1 MNALDSR
8 KESIENQVLGPVRRL
23 ARRAALS
30 VLTTTCGLRY
40 RQEADLG
47 RPRVQFLFLHEVRE
61 EHRDALRGILS
72 RLAAQHQFATYSAA
86 VRMIRQ
92 GTIDK
97 PYVAFSFDDGLRSSR
112 IALDMFDEFGIRACL
127 FLCPPMA
134 GETNPARIEY
144 YCRARLNI
152 KPEPFL
158 DWAEIESM
166 VERGHEVGAHT
177 MTHPVMADLRPAE
190 LEDEI
195 GASARILRER
205 FGAVAHFAWPF
216 GHFRHF
222 HPAGPELVF
231 RAGFE
236 SCASGVRGC
245 HVAAEPR
252 REALCIRRDLVALD
266 EPLAQ
271 HLYFW
276 ARNARVAS
284 ASNNQWPQEW
294 LTA

>member
-1 MNALDSR
+1 MNASDGR
-8 KESIENQVLGPVRRL
+8 EQNIENQWLDPVRRV

-30 VLTTTCGLRY
+30 VLTTTYGLAKRLD
-40 RQEADLG
+40 EDLG
-47 RPRVQFLFLHEVRE
+47 RPRVQFFFLHEVRE
-61 EHRDALRGILS
+61 GQEEVLRAILG
-72 RLAAQHQFATYSAA
+72 RLAAQHQFVTYSEA
-86 VRMIRQ
+86 VERVRH
-92 GTIDK
+92 GAIDR

-112 IALDMFDEFGIRACL
+112 IALEVLEEFGIRACL
-127 FLCPPMA
+127 FLCPPMV
-134 GETNPARIEY
+134 GESDRAKVEY
-144 YCRARLNI
+144 YCRVRLNI
-152 KPEPFL
+152 EPEPFL
-158 DWAEIESM
+158 DWNEIEGM
-166 VERGHEVGAHT
+166 VKLGHEVGAHT
-177 MTHPVMADLRPAE
+177 MTHPLMARLTAAE

-195 GASARILRER
+195 SCSGRILRER
-205 FGAVAHFAWPF
+205 YGAVPHFAWPF

-222 HPAGPELVF
+222 HRAGPELVF

-245 HVAAEPR
+245 HVATEAR

-271 HLYFW
+271 HFYFW
-276 ARNARVAS
+276 ARNARSAS